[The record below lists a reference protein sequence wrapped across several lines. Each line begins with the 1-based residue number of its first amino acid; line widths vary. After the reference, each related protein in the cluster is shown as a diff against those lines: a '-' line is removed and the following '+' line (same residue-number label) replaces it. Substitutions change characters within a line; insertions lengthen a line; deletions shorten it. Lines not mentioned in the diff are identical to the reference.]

1 MDAPPFCENKSL
13 YRVICLEHI
22 KKEQAIRE
30 AVFSAQM
37 EGLRV
42 TAETERRI
50 RKILDGELT
59 VEERVQ
65 QLKSNAR
72 RAGQTGREPPEKAPR
87 GMASSSSPAS
97 RRSRKMIT
105 SSN

>member
-59 VEERVQ
+59 VRSA
-65 QLKSNAR
+65 SN
-72 RAGQTGREPPEKAPR
+72 
-87 GMASSSSPAS
+87 SSSPTPA
-97 RRSRKMIT
+97 
-105 SSN
+105 NGPAEADFF

>member
-1 MDAPPFCENKSL
+1 MRRKAFIDPGFGIVTPCQNGAPPFCENKSL

-72 RAGQTGREPPEKAPR
+72 KRTC
-87 GMASSSSPAS
+87 
-97 RRSRKMIT
+97 
-105 SSN
+105 

>member
-13 YRVICLEHI
+13 YRVICLEQI

-72 RAGQTGREPPEKAPR
+72 KRTC
-87 GMASSSSPAS
+87 
-97 RRSRKMIT
+97 
-105 SSN
+105 

>member
-1 MDAPPFCENKSL
+1 MDAPPFGENKSL

-42 TAETERRI
+42 TAETEHRI
-50 RKILDGELT
+50 WKILAGELT
-59 VEERVQ
+59 VEDRVQ
-65 QLKSNAR
+65 PLKSN
-72 RAGQTGREPPEKAPR
+72 T
-87 GMASSSSPAS
+87 
-97 RRSRKMIT
+97 RKRQG
-105 SSN
+105 

>member
-1 MDAPPFCENKSL
+1 ML
-13 YRVICLEHI
+13 RL
-22 KKEQAIRE
+22 
-30 AVFSAQM
+30 

-72 RAGQTGREPPEKAPR
+72 KRTC
-87 GMASSSSPAS
+87 
-97 RRSRKMIT
+97 
-105 SSN
+105 

>member
-50 RKILDGELT
+50 RKILDGGINRGGARPT
-59 VEERVQ
+59 AQVQ
-65 QLKSNAR
+65 RPQTDLLKQIFSDTIHKR
-72 RAGQTGREPPEKAPR
+72 
-87 GMASSSSPAS
+87 
-97 RRSRKMIT
+97 
-105 SSN
+105 

>member
-1 MDAPPFCENKSL
+1 MVQHLQVYIFFGNKRQSGAPPFRENKSL

-22 KKEQAIRE
+22 KKEQAVRE
-30 AVFSAQM
+30 AVCSAQM

-72 RAGQTGREPPEKAPR
+72 KRR
-87 GMASSSSPAS
+87 GLCRTA
-97 RRSRKMIT
+97 
-105 SSN
+105 

>member
-50 RKILDGELT
+50 RKILDGE
-59 VEERVQ
+59 
-65 QLKSNAR
+65 
-72 RAGQTGREPPEKAPR
+72 
-87 GMASSSSPAS
+87 
-97 RRSRKMIT
+97 
-105 SSN
+105 

>member
-1 MDAPPFCENKSL
+1 MGAIPRGFESLPLRQSGAPPFREHKSL

-22 KKEQAIRE
+22 KKEQAVRE
-30 AVFSAQM
+30 AVCSAQM

-72 RAGQTGREPPEKAPR
+72 KRR
-87 GMASSSSPAS
+87 GLCRTA
-97 RRSRKMIT
+97 
-105 SSN
+105 

>member
-50 RKILDGELT
+50 RK
-59 VEERVQ
+59 R
-65 QLKSNAR
+65 
-72 RAGQTGREPPEKAPR
+72 
-87 GMASSSSPAS
+87 
-97 RRSRKMIT
+97 
-105 SSN
+105 